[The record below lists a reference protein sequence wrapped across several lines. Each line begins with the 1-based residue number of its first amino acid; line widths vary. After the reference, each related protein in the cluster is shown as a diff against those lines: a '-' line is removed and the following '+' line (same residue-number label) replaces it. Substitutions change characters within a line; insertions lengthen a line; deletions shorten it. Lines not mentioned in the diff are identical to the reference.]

1 MDDTATGQTLP
12 ILKFFRH
19 LRRRRILDECPIGP
33 TAFRAAIANVPLLA
47 RLPEPEREKLRRLA
61 TLFLHEKIFESSG
74 NLALTEAMK
83 IRIAALACLPILH
96 LDLDWY
102 AGWRTVVVF
111 PTEFVRPREA
121 MDDVGVMH
129 EWEEILG
136 GEAWDRGPVI
146 LSWAD
151 VEASG
156 QGDGYNVV
164 IHEMAHKLDMLN
176 GPCDGFPPLHR
187 GMRSSAWAQDFTA
200 AFEDFNVRLDRAE
213 YTPVDPYA
221 GESPSEF
228 FAVLSEYFF
237 ERPALVHDEFPAVY
251 AQMCQFYRTD
261 PLQRTPALG

>member
-1 MDDTATGQTLP
+1 MLDRLSASE
-12 ILKFFRH
+12 KER
-19 LRRRRILDECPIGP
+19 LRQ
-33 TAFRAAIANVPLLA
+33 
-47 RLPEPEREKLRRLA
+47 LA
-61 TLFLHEKIFESSG
+61 TLFIHEKVFELSG
-74 NLALTEAMK
+74 GIELTDTMR

-102 AGWRTVVVF
+102 SGWTSIVVF

-121 MDDVGVMH
+121 VDDIGVMH
-129 EWEEILG
+129 EWEETVG
-136 GEAWDRGPVI
+136 GEAWELGPVI

-187 GMRSSAWAQDFTA
+187 NMA
-200 AFEDFNVRLDRAE
+200 ASQWSNVFSDAFDDFNSRLDRGE
-213 YTPVDPYA
+213 HTRIDPYA
-221 GESPSEF
+221 GESPAEF

-237 ERPALVHDEFPAVY
+237 ELPDLLETAYPEVY
-251 AQMCQFYRTD
+251 SLLIRFYRVA
-261 PLQRTPALG
+261 PRQGANRPNGAPNSPA

>member
-1 MDDTATGQTLP
+1 MP
-12 ILKFFRH
+12 IFKFFRN
-19 LRRRRILDECPIGP
+19 LRRRRILGSCPITP
-33 TAFRAAIANVPLLA
+33 AAFRAAIGGVPLLA
-47 RLPEPEREKLRRLA
+47 RLPEAERENLRRLA
-61 TLFLHEKIFESSG
+61 TLFLHEKVFESSG

-83 IRIAALACLPILH
+83 IRIAALACLPVLH

-102 AGWRTVVVF
+102 AGWHTVLVF

-121 MDDVGVMH
+121 MDDIGVMH
-129 EWEEILG
+129 EWEETIG
-136 GEAWDRGPVI
+136 GEAWELGPVI

-156 QGDGYNVV
+156 RGDGYNVV

-187 GMRSSAWAQDFTA
+187 GMRASAWSKDFTG
-200 AFEDFNVRLDRAE
+200 AFEDFNARLDRGE
-213 YTPVDPYA
+213 HTVIDPYA

-237 ERPALVHDEFPAVY
+237 EQPALVENEYPEVY
-251 AQMCQFYRTD
+251 AQMCRFYRTD
-261 PLQRTPALG
+261 PRQCTHAPVMG

>member
-1 MDDTATGQTLP
+1 MP
-12 ILKFFRH
+12 ISKFFRN
-19 LRRRRILDECPIGP
+19 LRRRRLLERHLIS
-33 TAFRAAIANVPLLA
+33 AAAWQDALRLTPLLN
-47 RLPEPEREKLRRLA
+47 RLSADEKERLRRLA
-61 TLFLHEKIFESSG
+61 TLFLHEKILELSG
-74 NLALTEAMK
+74 DIELTDAMR

-102 AGWRTVVVF
+102 AGWTSIVVF

-121 MDDVGVMH
+121 VDDIGVMH
-129 EWEEILG
+129 EWEETLG
-136 GEAWDRGPVI
+136 GEAWELGPVI

-187 GMRSSAWAQDFTA
+187 NMA
-200 AFEDFNVRLDRAE
+200 ALQWSNVFSEAFDDFNGCVDRGE
-213 YTPVDPYA
+213 RTRIDPYA
-221 GESPSEF
+221 GESPAEF

-237 ERPALVHDEFPAVY
+237 ELPDLLETAYPEVY
-251 AQMCQFYRTD
+251 SLLIRFYRVD
-261 PLQRTPALG
+261 PRQGANLPNGTPNSPA